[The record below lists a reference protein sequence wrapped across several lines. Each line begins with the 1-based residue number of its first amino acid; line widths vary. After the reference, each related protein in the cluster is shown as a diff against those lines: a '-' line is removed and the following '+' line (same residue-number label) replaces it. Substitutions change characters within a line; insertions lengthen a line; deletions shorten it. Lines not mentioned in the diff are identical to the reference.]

1 MSFSFGSQKQKQQST
16 QQVDPWAPTQPLL
29 KEMIGG
35 LGDAYKTADTSGVAS
50 AIDAQKAAIGQAN
63 PAAAAGTNVAQGIL
77 NGTNYAP
84 QVASAYGDF
93 QRRLAPTADGTNTDV
108 MNNPQ
113 LQALLKQV
121 GTDAAEGINAQ
132 FAAAGR
138 DLSGYNQRAVAEGVS
153 RAQTPLLLDQ
163 FNRETARSDAAA
175 RDLFQGGTGAATTQ
189 AGLDAQKAGLDT
201 GAVGLLDQI
210 NKDRIAQGQEA
221 IDLEQLKAQ
230 IPYMNEGWLAQ
241 LLYPAAGLGGTQT
254 GTATGT
260 KSGFSLG
267 MKLV

>member
-1 MSFSFGSQKQKQQST
+1 MAFNFGAQKQTQKTS
-16 QQVDPWAPTQPLL
+16 QQVDPWAPTQPIL
-29 KEMIGG
+29 KEMLSG
-35 LGDAYKTADTSGVAS
+35 LAGAYQSTDTSGIAS
-50 AIDAQKAAIGQAN
+50 AIDAQKTNVGQVN
-63 PAAAAGTNVAQGIL
+63 PAAAAGTNVATGIL

-84 QVASAYGDF
+84 KVGAAYDEF
-93 QRRLAPTADGTNTDV
+93 NRRLSGTADGGNLDV

-113 LQALLKQV
+113 LRAMLDQV
-121 GTDAAEGINAQ
+121 GTDAAERINSQ

-138 DLSGYNQRAVAEGVS
+138 DLSGYNQRTVAEGVS

-163 FNRETARSDAAA
+163 YNREQGRTDAAA
-175 RDLFQGGTGAATTQ
+175 RDLFQGATGSATTQ

-210 NKDRIAQGQEA
+210 NKDRVAQGQQA
-221 IDLEQLKAQ
+221 IDLETLKAQ

-241 LLYPAAGLGGTQT
+241 LLYPAVGLGGTQT

-260 KSGFSLG
+260 KVGASAGF
-267 MKLV
+267 KLV

>member
-1 MSFSFGSQKQKQQST
+1 MSFQFGSQKQKQTST
-16 QQVDPWAPTQPLL
+16 QEVDPWKPTQPLL
-29 KEMIGG
+29 KEMLAG
-35 LGDAYKTADTSGVAS
+35 LQGAYGSADTAGVAS
-50 AIDAQKAAIGQAN
+50 AIDAQKGILSQTN
-63 PAAAAGTNVAQGIL
+63 PAATAGTTVANNIL
-77 NGTNYAP
+77 AGQNYAP
-84 QVASAYGDF
+84 QVATAYGDLN
-93 QRRLAPTADGTNTDV
+93 RRLSPTADGANLDI
-108 MNNPQ
+108 MSNPQ
-113 LQALLKQV
+113 LRAMLDQV
-121 GTDAAEGINAQ
+121 GTDAAERINSQ

-138 DLSGYNQRAVAEGVS
+138 DFSGYNQKAVAEGVS

-163 FNRETARSDAAA
+163 FNREQGRTDAAA
-175 RDLFQGGTGAATTQ
+175 RDLFSSGTGAATTQ

-254 GTATGT
+254 GTATGS

-267 MKLV
+267 MRLV

>member
-1 MSFSFGSQKQKQQST
+1 MSFSVGSQKQKQSST

-29 KEMIGG
+29 KEMIAG
-35 LGDAYKTADTSGVAS
+35 LGGAYGSADTSGVAS
-50 AIDAQKAAIGQAN
+50 AIDAQKANIGQAN
-63 PAAAAGTNVAQGIL
+63 PAAAAGTNVATGIL
-77 NGTNYAP
+77 NGTDYAP
-84 QVASAYGDF
+84 KVGAAYDEF
-93 QRRLAPTADGTNTDV
+93 NRRLSPTADGGNLDV

-113 LQALLKQV
+113 LQAMLKQV
-121 GTDAAEGINAQ
+121 ATDASEGINSQ

-163 FNRETARSDAAA
+163 YNREQGRTDAAA
-175 RDLFQGGTGAATTQ
+175 RDLFQGGTGTATTQ
-189 AGLDAQKAGLDT
+189 AGLDAQRAGLQT

-210 NKDRIAQGQEA
+210 NKDRVAQGQEA
-221 IDLEQLKAQ
+221 IDLETLKAQ

-254 GTATGT
+254 GTATGSKT
-260 KSGFSLG
+260 GFSLG